1 MNRNK
6 IVKDTIFLTAVDFAM
21 QGLALMLNVF
31 ITRKLGSAAVG
42 AISLMGTFFCFTA
55 IISSGNVYLCSS
67 RLISEEIGKQNGN
80 PNRIYRYAL
89 LYYLPR
95 CIIFSGGMF
104 IF

>member
-67 RLISEEIGKQNGN
+67 RLISEEIGKQNGIQIEFTDM
-80 PNRIYRYAL
+80 RFYILSR
-89 LYYLPR
+89 
-95 CIIFSGGMF
+95 FV
-104 IF
+104 

>member
-6 IVKDTIFLTAVDFAM
+6 IVKDTIFMTAVDFAM

-67 RLISEEIGKQNGN
+67 RLTDGTPPYRSVQTEILSFHFLKTDVFYT
-80 PNRIYRYAL
+80 IL
-89 LYYLPR
+89 
-95 CIIFSGGMF
+95 
-104 IF
+104 